1 MVAEGELGGCILA
14 TQKTQQQQK
23 TQKIVIYNIS

>member
-1 MVAEGELGGCILA
+1 MVAEGELGGCTLA

-23 TQKIVIYNIS
+23 TQTAKDRNI